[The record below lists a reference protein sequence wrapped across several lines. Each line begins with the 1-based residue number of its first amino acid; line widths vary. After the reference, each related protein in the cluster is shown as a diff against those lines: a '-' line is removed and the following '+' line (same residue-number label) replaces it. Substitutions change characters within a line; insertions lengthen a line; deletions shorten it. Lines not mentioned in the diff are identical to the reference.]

1 MKPRRLSVV
10 AQLLTPLLAAG
21 LLSIGALTMEFVLAP
36 QASAM
41 VVTACGVTDAA
52 GQNNIFQGSEAFG
65 IFTTN
70 GCSGGGGLGIESD
83 DVNTVPDGAVS
94 TWIAT
99 APSGLNIV
107 GAYASMTLG
116 SGTVGTGWVANF
128 IWTGAPPHRVDNT
141 SGNNFTIP
149 PGGMSSG
156 QYGFNL
162 ECAPSQGGSCK
173 PSFSASFIVDDLQL
187 TVNELWGPTI
197 SPVGGG
203 SNDLWSQGS
212 VGDPSGTRWVRGSG
226 WLLPFSGT
234 APSGVC
240 GLVAS
245 VNGAALPNPPGWGQ
259 DPTQWVQCAGNG
271 QVWTPTVSLGGN
283 GDQPLALS
291 AGDAAGNGGGASE
304 TIHVDSVQPTVALS
318 GPADASSSAG
328 TQYVTATATVGNS
341 GLGAISCSVDQGPE
355 QSYASSPAQI
365 PVAGLGQHSI
375 DCTASNRSFNSAGQ
389 VAVSPPASF
398 SMDIGAPT
406 AGSVSFGNIIHGLK
420 CRKVIEREK
429 IPGKWVMV
437 RRHGKFVRVHRRAHT
452 KRVKAMK
459 CRERFVKR
467 KVIELV
473 KVKRHGKTVIVKR
486 TKVEK
491 VPVPPQAVSSSTK
504 RVSYGQGTTVSG
516 ILATTDGTALPG
528 RTVQVLAA
536 PNNQLGQ
543 WSQVAVV
550 TTGADGTWS
559 ATLPPGPSRLVEASY
574 AGDTTTLPSTSNT
587 VMMVVPARIKITI
600 TPHQLPW
607 NGVLTIHGHLAGGYI
622 PPDGVAMRVL
632 IGLPHLPHP
641 YLAQSFRTNAAGAFA
656 LKFKAF
662 GGGHGATRYPVWLA
676 TTSNES
682 DYAYAKSSSRRI
694 KITFGRR
701 TPKKKG
707 SHHKKHKKAK
717 KRRHRKRRR

>member
-1 MKPRRLSVV
+1 M
-10 AQLLTPLLAAG
+10 QLN
-21 LLSIGALTMEFVLAP
+21 V
-36 QASAM
+36 
-41 VVTACGVTDAA
+41 CGVTDAG
-52 GQNNIFQGSEAFG
+52 GQNNNIFQGSEAFG
-65 IFTTN
+65 LPIDDS
-70 GCSGGGGLGIESD
+70 CSTGAGLGIRDD
-83 DVNTVPDGAVS
+83 DVNTLPDGAVS
-94 TWIAT
+94 QWIAT
-99 APSGLNIV
+99 APAGLEITGVNIPHM
-107 GAYASMTLG
+107 SIG
-116 SGTVGTGWVANF
+116 SGTVGTGYVANF
-128 IWTGAPPHRVDNT
+128 IWTGAPPDRVDNN
-141 SGNNFTIP
+141 SGNSFSIP
-149 PGGMSSG
+149 PGGMASG
-156 QYGFNL
+156 QFGWNL
-162 ECAPSQGGSCK
+162 ECAPSQGGTCAK
-173 PSFSASFIVDDLQL
+173 SALAYIYVLDVQM
-187 TVNELWGPTI
+187 TVSELWGPTV
-197 SPVGGG
+197 SPVGG
-203 SNDLWSQGS
+203 SPNDLWSQGS

-226 WLLPFSGT
+226 WILPFSAS

-240 GLVAS
+240 GLAAS
-245 VNGAALPNPPGWGQ
+245 VNGGALPNPPGWGQ
-259 DPTQWVQCAGNG
+259 DQTLWVQCAGNG
-271 QVWTPTVSLGGN
+271 QPWSPTVSLSGN
-283 GDQPLALS
+283 GNQQLALS
-291 AGDAAGNGGGASE
+291 AGDAAGNPGVAGE

-328 TQYVTATATVGNS
+328 TQYATATATVGDS
-341 GLGAISCSVDQGPE
+341 GLGAINCSVDQGPE
-355 QSYASSPAQI
+355 QSYSSSPAQI
-365 PVAGLGQHSI
+365 PVSGVGQHSI
-375 DCTASNRSFNSAGQ
+375 DCTASNQSFNSAGQ
-389 VAVSPPASF
+389 VAISAPATF
-398 SMDIGAPT
+398 SIDIGAPT
-406 AGSVSFGNIIHGLK
+406 AGSISFGNIIHGLK

-429 IPGKWVMV
+429 IPAKWVMV
-437 RRHGKFVRVHRRAHT
+437 HRHGKLVRVRRRAHT
-452 KRVKAMK
+452 KRVKVMK

-473 KVKRHGKTVIVKR
+473 KVKRQGKIVVVKR

-528 RTVQVLAA
+528 RAVQVLAA
-536 PNNQLGQ
+536 PNNELGQ

-607 NGVLTIHGHLAGGYI
+607 NGVLTLHGHLAGGYI

-662 GGGHGATRYPVWLA
+662 GGGHGAASYPVWLA

-682 DYAYAKSSSRRI
+682 DYAYAKNSSRRI

-701 TPKKKG
+701 TPKTVKA